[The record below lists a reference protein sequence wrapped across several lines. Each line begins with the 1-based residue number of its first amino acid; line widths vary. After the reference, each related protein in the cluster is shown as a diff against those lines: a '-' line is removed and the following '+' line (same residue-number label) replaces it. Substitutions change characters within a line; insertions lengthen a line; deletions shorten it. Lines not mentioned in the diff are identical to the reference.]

1 MAALDQT
8 TALENELAG
17 LRAAHD
23 LLLGERDGLRRYVR
37 KLLAT
42 IRAAQLALSPN
53 YGCDDCPGRPDCR
66 CADGHADTTDCTC
79 PPQGGN
85 S

>member
-23 LLLGERDGLRRYVR
+23 LLLGERDSLRRYVR

-42 IRAAQLALSPN
+42 IRAARLALD
-53 YGCDDCPGRPDCR
+53 GCDDCPGRPDCR
-66 CADGHADTTDCTC
+66 CADGHTDTTDCTC
-79 PPQGGN
+79 GEGAER
-85 S
+85 